1 MNIEHVIIKP
11 VLTEKATSLATT
23 QVYAF
28 YVNLRASKDQIKIAL
43 EKIYGV
49 TVGDVRTTV
58 RDGKVRKYGKRQ
70 MKKQMSNKKIA
81 YVHVTKGKIELFP
94 KA

>member
-1 MNIEHVIIKP
+1 MDLEHVIIKP
-11 VLTEKATSLATT
+11 VLTEKATSNAAS
-23 QVYAF
+23 QVYLF
-28 YVNLRASKDQIKIAL
+28 YVNTRASKDQIKVAL

-49 TVGDVRTTV
+49 TVGSVRVTV
-58 RDGKVRKYGKRQ
+58 RDGKMRKYGKRQ
-70 MKKQMSNKKIA
+70 MKKQLSAKKIA

>member
-1 MNIEHVIIKP
+1 MDLEHVIIKP
-11 VLTEKATSLATT
+11 LLTEKATALAAT

-28 YVNLRASKDQIKIAL
+28 YVNTRASKDQIKVAL

-49 TVGDVRTTV
+49 TVGSVRVTV
-58 RDGKVRKYGKRQ
+58 RGGKVRKYGKRQ
-70 MKKQMSNKKIA
+70 MKKQTSDRKIA